1 MSVRV
6 MMVKGN
12 FDSELLYTLIRI
24 LSALQGIYND
34 SQLDNVISDVILIDS
49 DTDDDVYDDHVLQ
62 RASDDNYVVLSY
74 SNLSK

>member
-12 FDSELLYTLIRI
+12 FDSELLNTLIRR

-34 SQLDNVISDVILIDS
+34 SQLDNIISDVILIDS